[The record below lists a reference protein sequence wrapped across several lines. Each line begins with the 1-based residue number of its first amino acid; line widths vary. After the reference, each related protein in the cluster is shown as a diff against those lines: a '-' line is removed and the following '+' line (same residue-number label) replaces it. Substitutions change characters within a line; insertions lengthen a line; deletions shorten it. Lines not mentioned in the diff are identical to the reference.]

1 MYTTPSY
8 LTPYISLD
16 KPPHFD
22 LAEAN
27 LSQQTELITAQSL
40 ILALMRD
47 LKITGCETAESV
59 RWRNILADRVL
70 PARTL
75 QIPDK
80 QRLLQWRVV
89 VEHARESER
98 LGKVCYGVD
107 TKEFRQLRMTREAS
121 EAAVKMFVEG
131 VVEALAKAGLQRK
144 G

>member
-1 MYTTPSY
+1 M
-8 LTPYISLD
+8 TPYISLD

-98 LGKVCYGVD
+98 LGKVCFGVD
-107 TKEFRQLRMTREAS
+107 TKEFRQLRRTREAS
-121 EAAVKMFVEG
+121 EGAVKMFVEG
-131 VVEALAKAGLQRK
+131 VAEATAKADLQRE

>member
-1 MYTTPSY
+1 MTPS
-8 LTPYISLD
+8 ISLN
-16 KPPHFD
+16 KTPHFN
-22 LAEAN
+22 LAEAK
-27 LSQQTELITAQSL
+27 LSPQTELNTAQSL

-121 EAAVKMFVEG
+121 EAAVKMSVAG
-131 VVEALAKAGLQRK
+131 AVEALAKADSQR
-144 G
+144 GG